1 MLDRNHCPAGEFEAE
16 FTRIY
21 NQHMKSL
28 PICNSRLQVR
38 AIDFQPYRKHWI
50 GALVTPWSI
59 LVVLARGE
67 YSTWPDILEGKIA
80 PVTLP
85 AGQFSFLG
93 MKSERL
99 GSFLS
104 CSLMSP
110 VDPLYN
116 QRAAENFAARALNLM
131 LSTSSE
137 LSEKEKIKPANLPQ
151 SLSRRDFFSP
161 VPKEVK

>member
-1 MLDRNHCPAGEFEAE
+1 MIDRNRCPAGEFEEE

-21 NQHMKSL
+21 NQRMKNL
-28 PICNSRLQVR
+28 PICNNRLQVR
-38 AIDFQPYRKHWI
+38 AISFQPYRQHWI

-59 LVVLARGE
+59 LVVMACGDR
-67 YSTWPDILEGKIA
+67 STWPAISEGKIA

-85 AGQFSFLG
+85 AGPFSFLG

-116 QRAAENFAARALNLM
+116 QRAAENFALKALNLM
-131 LSTSSE
+131 LSAAPETVE
-137 LSEKEKIKPANLPQ
+137 NEIQKPSGLPQ
-151 SLSRRDFFSP
+151 SLTRRDFFNP
-161 VPKEVK
+161 IVKEVK